1 MELMNKVKV
10 TRQKIKAFLNRF
22 KSLGLLLLVFI
33 SSAVHAETFAEWW
46 SQKSTQIKYL
56 EQQIVALRV
65 YGGYIKKGYQISQN
79 GLGSISNWARG
90 EFNLHADYY
99 TSLRTVNP
107 VIKNDPKASAVIR
120 YAAAIPWQFDQV
132 TNLNGLTGDNKKYIG
147 VVQQNVMDECGRD
160 ISELQL
166 VMTSGK
172 TEMTDDERIKR
183 LDRLYAAMI
192 DKYAF
197 TLTFCSQVKMY
208 LQQKNDEY
216 QSTQTLKQYYG
227 IN

>member
-1 MELMNKVKV
+1 MELNK
-10 TRQKIKAFLNRF
+10 QIK
-22 KSLGLLLLVFI
+22 KPSLPGRVWVGLVFMFL
-33 SSAVHAETFAEWW
+33 SSTVHAQTFAEWW

-56 EQQIVALRV
+56 EQQIVALQV

-90 EFNLHADYY
+90 EFNLHSDYY
-99 TSLRTVNP
+99 TSLKSVNP
-107 VIKNDPKASAVIR
+107 AIKNDPKASSIVG
-120 YAAAIPWQFDQV
+120 YATAISGQFDQV
-132 TNLNGLTGDNKKYIG
+132 TSLNGLSDDNKTYIG
-147 VVQQNVMDECGRD
+147 AVQQKVLDECSKD

-172 TEMTDDERIKR
+172 AEMTDDERIKR
-183 LDRLYAAMI
+183 LDRLYASMK

-197 TLTFCSQVKMY
+197 TMTFCSQVKTY
-208 LQQKNDEY
+208 LLQKTQDNQE
-216 QSTQTLKQYYG
+216 TQTLRRLYG